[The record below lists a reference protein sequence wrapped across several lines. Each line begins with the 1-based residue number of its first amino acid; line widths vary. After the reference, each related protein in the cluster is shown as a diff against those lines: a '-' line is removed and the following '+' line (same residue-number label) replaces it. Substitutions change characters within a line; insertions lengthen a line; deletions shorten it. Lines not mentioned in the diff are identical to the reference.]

1 MTYWVF
7 TSEAAAA
14 VAQQAC
20 MDALPVDTID
30 GVEAPVQITE
40 AWADVLPTTDGR
52 FGFVAC
58 PLVEQPGHAMAVTDE
73 EWAAMRPAPAVVDP
87 MAV

>member
-1 MTYWVF
+1 MTFWIF
-7 TSEAAAA
+7 TTEAAAH
-14 VAQQAC
+14 VAQQGC

-40 AWADVLPTTDGR
+40 AWAEVLPTTDGR

-58 PLVEQPGHAMAVTDE
+58 PLVLQPADAAEVTDDI
-73 EWAAMRPAPAVVDP
+73 WAALQPPSP
-87 MAV
+87 TFTE